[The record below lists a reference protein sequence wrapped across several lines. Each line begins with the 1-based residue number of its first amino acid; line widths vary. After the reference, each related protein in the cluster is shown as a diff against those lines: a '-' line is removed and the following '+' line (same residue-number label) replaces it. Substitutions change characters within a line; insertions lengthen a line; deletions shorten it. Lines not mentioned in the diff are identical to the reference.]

1 VVILEN
7 SATSAPLQSD
17 GLSGGSYSVAAALL
31 HAGTYSVK
39 AHYSGDATYAPKD
52 SSPISVTLSKQ
63 NSTVLVS
70 FVNAAGNLVTGN
82 QTVAYGSD
90 YILRIDVENASGT
103 PCQNS
108 SGVTVF
114 VCPSGTITL
123 KDNGN
128 ALTDFPNAQNAN
140 ASGSAKLNDRGFAE
154 DQPIQLNVG
163 PHAITAA
170 YAADAASSYNSNSSS
185 NTLSVTITQATTSVV
200 VTPSVTSVVSGGSVT
215 LTATVNSQSNSAQG
229 PTGTVQFKNGS
240 TNLGVAAPCAPAGAT
255 SSAGAS
261 CTAQLTTTLS
271 ALPPG
276 FFVGPQPRNT
286 PFIVVTLVAAMLTI
300 LSLVLA
306 LKLSGRRRCF
316 ACAGAVFAL
325 IAAAALAGCSGG
337 SSGGGGGGGGGSART
352 ISAAYSGDTN
362 YATSSG
368 SATVTV
374 R

>member
-1 VVILEN
+1 
-7 SATSAPLQSD
+7 
-17 GLSGGSYSVAAALL
+17 
-31 HAGTYSVK
+31 
-39 AHYSGDATYAPKD
+39 
-52 SSPISVTLSKQ
+52 
-63 NSTVLVS
+63 VS

-163 PHAITAA
+163 AHAITAA

-240 TNLGVAAPCAPAGAT
+240 TNLGVAAPCTPAGAT

-316 ACAGAVFAL
+316 ACAGAVFAV

-374 R
+374 Q